1 MSMNLVTLLY
11 LVASVCFI
19 QALKGLSH
27 PTTSIRGNLFGM
39 VGMTIAVLTTI
50 ALVHGQAR
58 MLGVNFGVGMAYV
71 LVALLIGG
79 GLGAFMANK
88 VEMTKMPE
96 LVAFMHS
103 MIGLAAVFIAV
114 AAVAEPWA
122 FGITAA
128 PQPMLVTNGTAT
140 FTALVALPIPA
151 GNRLELFLG
160 AAIGAL
166 TFSGSVIAFGKLSG
180 KYKFRLFQG
189 TPVSFPGQHKLNLVL
204 GLVTLGLGLT
214 FMATG
219 SWAAFFAMLALA
231 FVMGVLIIIPIGGAD
246 MPVVVSMLNSYS
258 GWAAAGIGFSLNNA
272 MLIIA
277 GSLVGS
283 SGAILSYIMCKAMNR
298 SFFNVILGGFGGEA
312 STAATGAKEQRP
324 VKSGS
329 ADDAAFILGNAETV
343 IIVPGYGLAVARAQH
358 SVKELAQKLTERGVK
373 VKYAI
378 HPVAGRMPGHMN
390 VLLAEAEVP
399 YDQVFEME
407 DINAEFGQADVAIIL
422 GANDVVNP
430 AAHTKG
436 SPIYGMP
443 ILEAYKAKT
452 VIVNKRSMAAGYAGL
467 DNELF
472 YMDKTMMVFGD
483 AKKVNEDM
491 GKALE

>member
-1 MSMNLVTLLY
+1 MMSLNLVTLLY
-11 LVASVCFI
+11 LLASICFI

-27 PTTSIRGNLFGM
+27 PSTARQGNAFGM
-39 VGMTIAVLTTI
+39 TGMAIAAFTTI
-50 ALVHGQAR
+50 ALIVKLKAEAPQGMGYGLLA
-58 MLGVNFGVGMAYV
+58 LGVIVGGSIGAV
-71 LVALLIGG
+71 LA
-79 GLGAFMANK
+79 K
-88 VEMTKMPE
+88 RVEMTKMPE
-96 LVAFMHS
+96 LVAAMHS
-103 MIGLAAVFIAV
+103 LIGLAAVCIAV
-114 AAVAEPWA
+114 AAVSEPWA
-122 FGITAA
+122 FGISSRDE
-128 PQPMLVTNGTAT
+128 
-140 FTALVALPIPA
+140 PIPL
-151 GNRLELFLG
+151 GNRLELFIGTFVG
-160 AAIGAL
+160 AI
-166 TFSGSVIAFGKLSG
+166 TFSGSVIAFGKLAG
-180 KYKFRLFQG
+180 TYKFRLFQG
-189 TPVSFPGQHKLNLVL
+189 APVVFPGQHLLN
-204 GLVTLGLGLT
+204 
-214 FMATG
+214 
-219 SWAAFFAMLALA
+219 LALA
-231 FVMGVLIIIPIGGAD
+231 VVMIGAGLVFVVAPGVEAAWTPFIVMTAIAFVLGVMIIIPIGGAD

-258 GWAAAGIGFSLNNA
+258 GWAAAGIGFSLNNS

-298 SFFNVILGGFGGEA
+298 SFFSVILGGFGGDA
-312 STAATGAKEQRP
+312 SAADAGSQQQRN

-329 ADDAAFILGNAETV
+329 ADDAAFLMGNAETV

-358 SVKELAQKLTERGVK
+358 ALMELSEKLAHKGVT

-407 DINAEFGQADVAIIL
+407 DINSEFGQADVVLVL

-430 AAHTKG
+430 AAKDPK
-436 SPIYGMP
+436 SSIAGMP

-452 VIVNKRSMAAGYAGL
+452 IIVNKRSMAAGYAGL

-483 AKKVNEDM
+483 AKKVIEDM
-491 GKALE
+491 VKAVD

>member
-11 LVASVCFI
+11 LVASICFI

-39 VGMTIAVLTTI
+39 AGMTIAVLTTA
-50 ALVHGQAR
+50 ALIVKLAGSA
-58 MLGVNFGVGMAYV
+58 LGLGWV
-71 LVALLIGG
+71 LLGLVVGG
-79 GLGAFMANK
+79 GYGAWRAK
-88 VEMTKMPE
+88 TVEMTKMPE
-96 LVAFMHS
+96 LVAFFHS
-103 MIGLAAVFIAV
+103 MIGLAAVLIAG
-114 AAVAEPWA
+114 ATVAEPWA
-122 FGITAA
+122 FGIADK
-128 PQPMLVTNGTAT
+128 PLNGAGG
-140 FTALVALPIPA
+140 LIPG
-151 GNRLELFLG
+151 GNRIELALG
-160 AAIGAL
+160 AFIGAV
-166 TFSGSVIAFGKLSG
+166 TFSGSVIAWGKLSG
-180 KYKFRLFQG
+180 KSKFRLFQG
-189 TPVSFPGQHKLNLVL
+189 APVVFPGQHWLNLAL
-204 GLVTLGLGLT
+204 GLAALFFLYGFWHSQSSTDFILICLLGFIIGVTL
-214 FMATG
+214 
-219 SWAAFFAMLALA
+219 
-231 FVMGVLIIIPIGGAD
+231 IIPIGGAD

-258 GWAAAGIGFSLNNA
+258 GWAAAGIGFSLNNS

-312 STAATGAKEQRP
+312 GAAAGGAQEQRP

-329 ADDAAFILGNAETV
+329 ADDAAFMLGNADSV

-358 SVKELAQKLTERGVK
+358 AVKELAQTLTDKGID

-407 DINAEFGQADVAIIL
+407 DVNGEFGQADVAIIL

-467 DNELF
+467 DNDLF
-472 YMDKTMMVFGD
+472 YMDKSMMVFGD
-483 AKKVNEDM
+483 AKKVVEDI
-491 GKALE
+491 GKAIE

>member
-27 PTTSIRGNLFGM
+27 PTTSIRGNVFGM
-39 VGMTIAVLTTI
+39 T
-50 ALVHGQAR
+50 
-58 MLGVNFGVGMAYV
+58 GMALAVFTTGALIVQLSGTASGLGYV
-71 LVALLIGG
+71 LLGLVIGG
-79 GLGAFMANK
+79 AAGAIMAQR
-88 VEMTKMPE
+88 VQMTKMPE

-103 MIGLAAVFIAV
+103 MIGLAAVFIAI
-114 AAVAEPWA
+114 AAVVEPAA
-122 FGITAA
+122 FGIVAA
-128 PQPMLVTNGTAT
+128 GQGTAD
-140 FTALVALPIPA
+140 IPK

-160 AAIGAL
+160 AAIGAI

-189 TPVSFPGQHKLNLVL
+189 APVVFAGQHMLNLVM
-204 GLVTLGLGLT
+204 GLATVGLGVF
-214 FMATG
+214 FMVTG
-219 SWAAFFAMLALA
+219 NWDAFLVMLALS
-231 FVMGVLIIIPIGGAD
+231 FVLGVLIIIPIGGAD

-258 GWAAAGIGFSLNNA
+258 GWAAAGIGFSLNNS
-272 MLIIA
+272 MLIVA

-298 SFFNVILGGFGGEA
+298 SFFNVILGGFGGETGSA
-312 STAATGAKEQRP
+312 AQGSAVQRTA
-324 VKSGS
+324 KSGS
-329 ADDAAFILGNAETV
+329 ADDAAFILGNAESV

-358 SVKELAQKLTERGVK
+358 AVKEMAHKLTEKGVN

-430 AAHTKG
+430 AAHVKG

-483 AKKVNEDM
+483 AKKVIEDM
-491 GKALE
+491 AKAIE

>member
-11 LVASVCFI
+11 LVASICFI

-39 VGMTIAVLTTI
+39 VGMAIAALTTA
-50 ALVHGQAR
+50 ALIVELSGGKA
-58 MLGVNFGVGMAYV
+58 LGMAWV
-71 LVALLIGG
+71 LLGLLVGG
-79 GLGAFMANK
+79 TAGTIMAK
-88 VEMTKMPE
+88 RVEMTKMPE

-114 AAVAEPWA
+114 AAAVEPWA
-122 FGITAA
+122 FGIAA
-128 PQPMLVTNGTAT
+128 KPAAGA
-140 FTALVALPIPA
+140 AGGAIPY
-151 GNRLELFLG
+151 GNRLELALG
-160 AAIGAL
+160 AAIGAI

-189 TPVSFPGQHKLNLVL
+189 APVQFAGQHKLNLVL
-204 GLVTLGLGLT
+204 GLATL
-214 FMATG
+214 
-219 SWAAFFAMLALA
+219 FFIVGYTISEARIDFWLLLALA
-231 FVMGVLIIIPIGGAD
+231 FVLGVLIIIPIGGAD

-258 GWAAAGIGFSLNNA
+258 GWAAAGIGFSLNNS

-277 GSLVGS
+277 GSRVGS

-312 STAATGAKEQRP
+312 SAAAAGGAVQRS

-329 ADDAAFILGNAETV
+329 ADDAAFVLSNAETV
-343 IIVPGYGLAVARAQH
+343 VIVPGYGLAVARAQH
-358 SVKELAQKLTERGVK
+358 AVKELAAKLTEHGVT

-407 DINAEFGQADVAIIL
+407 DINGEFGQADVAIIL

-430 AAHTKG
+430 AAMVKG

-483 AKKVNEDM
+483 AKKVVEDM
-491 GKALE
+491 VKAVE

>member
-1 MSMNLVTLLY
+1 MSLNLVTLLY
-11 LVASVCFI
+11 LVASICFI

-27 PTTSIRGNLFGM
+27 PTTSIKGNLFGM
-39 VGMTIAVLTTI
+39 TGMAIAIATTVGLVMMLAQESAVSGMT
-50 ALVHGQAR
+50 
-58 MLGVNFGVGMAYV
+58 YV
-71 LVALLIGG
+71 LAGLVIGG
-79 GLGAFMANK
+79 GAGAIMAK
-88 VEMTKMPE
+88 RVEMTKMPE

-103 MIGLAAVFIAV
+103 MIGLAAVCIAV
-114 AAVAEPWA
+114 AAVAEPNA
-122 FGITAA
+122 FGIVAA
-128 PQPMLVTNGTAT
+128 GQ
-140 FTALVALPIPA
+140 PIPL
-151 GNRLELFLG
+151 GNRLELFIGTFVG
-160 AAIGAL
+160 AI

-189 TPVSFPGQHKLNLVL
+189 APVTFPGQHMLN
-204 GLVTLGLGLT
+204 
-214 FMATG
+214 
-219 SWAAFFAMLALA
+219 LALA
-231 FVMGVLIIIPIGGAD
+231 IVMVGSGVMFAIAPGAEPAWNYFVVMTAVAFILGVLIIIPIGGAD

-258 GWAAAGIGFSLNNA
+258 GWAAAGIGFSLNNS
-272 MLIIA
+272 MLIVA

-298 SFFNVILGGFGGEA
+298 SFFNVILGGFGGD
-312 STAATGAKEQRP
+312 AAAGAAGGAQEQRN

-329 ADDAAFILGNAETV
+329 ADDAAFLMTNAETV

-358 SVKELAQKLTERGVK
+358 ALKELTEKLTHAGVT

-407 DINAEFGQADVAIIL
+407 DINSEFGQADVVLIL

-430 AAHTKG
+430 AARTPG
-436 SPIYGMP
+436 SPIFGMP

-452 VIVNKRSMAAGYAGL
+452 VIVNKRSMASGYAGL

-483 AKKVNEDM
+483 AKKVIEDM
-491 GKALE
+491 VKAVE

>member
-11 LVASVCFI
+11 LVASICFI

-27 PTTSIRGNLFGM
+27 PTTSIKGNVFGM
-39 VGMTIAVLTTI
+39 IGMAIAVATTVGLI
-50 ALVHGQAR
+50 M
-58 MLGVNFGVGMAYV
+58 MLAKESLATGLGYV
-71 LVALLIGG
+71 LAGLVIGG
-79 GLGAFMANK
+79 GAGAVMAK
-88 VEMTKMPE
+88 RVEMTKMPE

-103 MIGLAAVFIAV
+103 MIGLAAVCIAI
-114 AAVAEPWA
+114 AAVAEPQA
-122 FGITAA
+122 FNIAG
-128 PQPMLVTNGTAT
+128 PGE
-140 FTALVALPIPA
+140 PIPF
-151 GNRLELFLG
+151 GNRLELFIGTFVG
-160 AAIGAL
+160 AI

-189 TPVSFPGQHKLNLVL
+189 APVTFTGQHLLNLVL
-204 GLVTLGLGLT
+204 AIVMIGGGIM
-214 FMATG
+214 FATSPG
-219 SWAAFFAMLALA
+219 VDPAWTPFIVMTVIA
-231 FVMGVLIIIPIGGAD
+231 FVLGVLIIIPIGGAD

-258 GWAAAGIGFSLNNA
+258 GWAAAGIGFSLNNS
-272 MLIIA
+272 MLIVA

-298 SFFNVILGGFGGEA
+298 SFFNVILGGFGGDATSATA
-312 STAATGAKEQRP
+312 SGAQQQRN

-329 ADDAAFILGNAETV
+329 ADDAAFLMTNAETV

-358 SVKELAQKLTERGVK
+358 ALKELTEKLTHNGVT

-407 DINAEFGQADVAIIL
+407 DINSEFGQADVVLVL

-430 AAHTKG
+430 AARTPG
-436 SPIYGMP
+436 SPIFGMP
-443 ILEAYKAKT
+443 ILEAFKAKT
-452 VIVNKRSMAAGYAGL
+452 IIVNKRSMAAGYAGL

-483 AKKVNEDM
+483 AKKVIEDM
-491 GKALE
+491 VKAVE

>member
-1 MSMNLVTLLY
+1 MNMASMNMAFVSMNLVTLLY

-27 PTTSIRGNLFGM
+27 PVTARLGNLFGM
-39 VGMTIAVLTTI
+39 GGMALATLTTI
-50 ALVHGQAR
+50 LLMVKLQADAGSGNHRGLTLVL
-58 MLGVNFGVGMAYV
+58 LGA
-71 LVALLIGG
+71 AIGG
-79 GLGAFMANK
+79 SIGATLARR

-96 LVAFMHS
+96 LVAAMHS
-103 MIGLAAVFIAV
+103 LIGLAAVCIAV

-122 FGITAA
+122 FGIA
-128 PQPMLVTNGTAT
+128 GHGS
-140 FTALVALPIPA
+140 PIPS
-151 GNRLELFLG
+151 GNRIELFIGSFVG
-160 AAIGAL
+160 AI
-166 TFSGSVIAFGKLSG
+166 TFSGSVIAFGKLAG

-189 TPVSFPGQHKLNLVL
+189 APVVFPGQHLLN
-204 GLVTLGLGLT
+204 
-214 FMATG
+214 
-219 SWAAFFAMLALA
+219 LALA
-231 FVMGVLIIIPIGGAD
+231 LLMLACGIVFVLNQDWTPFLLMIGIAFVLGVLIIIPIGGAD

-258 GWAAAGIGFSLNNA
+258 GWAAAGIGFSLNNS

-298 SFFNVILGGFGGEA
+298 SFFNVILGGFGGDP
-312 STAATGAKEQRP
+312 AAAGGARQAAQRP

-329 ADDAAFILGNAETV
+329 ADDAAFLMSNAETV

-358 SVKELAQKLTERGVK
+358 ALKELVEQLTHKGVT

-407 DINAEFGQADVAIIL
+407 DINGEFGQTDVVLVL

-430 AAHTKG
+430 AAKDPT
-436 SPIYGMP
+436 SPIAGMP
-443 ILEAYKAKT
+443 ILEAFKAKSI
-452 VIVNKRSMAAGYAGL
+452 IVNKRSMASGYAGL

-483 AKKVNEDM
+483 AKKVIEELL
-491 GKALE
+491 KAVG

>member
-11 LVASVCFI
+11 LIASVCFI

-39 VGMTIAVLTTI
+39 VGMTIAVLTTG
-50 ALVHGQAR
+50 ALIVKLAGGQT
-58 MLGVNFGVGMAYV
+58 LGLGYV
-71 LVALLIGG
+71 LGGLVIGG
-79 GLGAFMANK
+79 GIGTVMAQR

-103 MIGLAAVFIAV
+103 MIGLAAVCIAG
-114 AAVAEPWA
+114 AAVVEPHA
-122 FGITAA
+122 FAIA
-128 PQPMLVTNGTAT
+128 PRGE
-140 FTALVALPIPA
+140 PIPG
-151 GNRLELFLG
+151 GNRIELALG
-160 AAIGAL
+160 CFIGAV

-189 TPVSFPGQHKLNLVL
+189 APVTFPGQHWLNAIL
-204 GLVTLGLGLT
+204 GLAAVFFIFGFWHSQSSMDFILVALLG
-214 FMATG
+214 
-219 SWAAFFAMLALA
+219 FAL
-231 FVMGVLIIIPIGGAD
+231 GVLLIIPIGGAD

-258 GWAAAGIGFSLNNA
+258 GWAAAGIGFSLNNS

-298 SFFNVILGGFGGEA
+298 SFFNVILGGFGAEA
-312 STAATGAKEQRP
+312 GAAAATTQQRN

-329 ADDAAFILGNAETV
+329 ADDAAFILGNAESV
-343 IIVPGYGLAVARAQH
+343 IIVPGSGLAVARAQH
-358 SVKELAQKLTERGVK
+358 AVKELAQKLIDKGVT
-373 VKYAI
+373 VRYAI

-399 YDQVFEME
+399 YDQVHEME
-407 DINAEFGQADVAIIL
+407 DINAEFGQTDVAIIL

-430 AAHTKG
+430 AALQKG
-436 SPIYGMP
+436 SPIFGMP
-443 ILEAYKAKT
+443 ILEAYKART
-452 VIVNKRSMAAGYAGL
+452 IIVNKRSMAAGYAGL

-483 AKKVNEDM
+483 AKKVVEDM
-491 GKALE
+491 LKAVE

>member
-1 MSMNLVTLLY
+1 MSLNLVTLLY

-27 PTTSIRGNLFGM
+27 PTTSIRGNVFGM
-39 VGMTIAVLTTI
+39 VGMAIAVFTTG
-50 ALVHGQAR
+50 ALIVTLAGSP
-58 MLGVNFGVGMAYV
+58 LGLGWV
-71 LVALLIGG
+71 LLGLLIGG
-79 GLGAFMANK
+79 AAGTVMAQR

-103 MIGLAAVFIAV
+103 MIGLAAVFIAI
-114 AAVAEPWA
+114 AAVAEPQA
-122 FGITAA
+122 FGIA
-128 PQPMLVTNGTAT
+128 PAVGQ
-140 FTALVALPIPA
+140 IPA

-160 AAIGAL
+160 AAIGAI

-180 KYKFRLFQG
+180 KYKFRLFRG
-189 TPVSFPGQHKLNLVL
+189 APVVFAGQHMLNLALGLATVGL
-204 GLVTLGLGLT
+204 GLV
-214 FMATG
+214 FMATEN
-219 SWAAFFAMLALA
+219 WTAFYAMLALS
-231 FVMGVLIIIPIGGAD
+231 FVLGVLIIIPIGGAD

-258 GWAAAGIGFSLNNA
+258 GWAAAGIGFSLNNS

-298 SFFNVILGGFGGEA
+298 SFFNVILGGFGGDA
-312 STAATGAKEQRP
+312 GATTGAAQQQRS

-358 SVKELAQKLTERGVK
+358 AVKELAEKLTHKGVT

-407 DINAEFGQADVAIIL
+407 DINAEFGQADVAIVL

-430 AAHTKG
+430 AALQKG

-483 AKKVNEDM
+483 AKKVVEDM
-491 GKALE
+491 VKAIE

>member
-1 MSMNLVTLLY
+1 MSLNLVTLLY

-27 PTTSIRGNLFGM
+27 PTSSIRGNVFGM
-39 VGMTIAVLTTI
+39 SGMAIAAVTTAVLI
-50 ALVHGQAR
+50 VKLADGHVAG
-58 MLGVNFGVGMAYV
+58 LGWVLLG
-71 LVALLIGG
+71 LVAGG
-79 GLGAFMANK
+79 AYGAWRAHT

-96 LVAFMHS
+96 LVAFFHS

-114 AAVAEPWA
+114 AAVAEPHA
-122 FGITAA
+122 FAITAA
-128 PQPMLVTNGTAT
+128 AGE
-140 FTALVALPIPA
+140 PIPN
-151 GNRLELFLG
+151 GNRFELFLG
-160 AAIGAL
+160 AAIGAI

-180 KYKFRLFQG
+180 TYKFRLFKG
-189 TPVSFPGQHKLNLVL
+189 APVQFAGQHLLNLVL
-204 GLVTLGLGLT
+204 GLAMLGLGLAFVYT
-214 FMATG
+214 E
-219 SWAAFFAMLALA
+219 SWPAFFAMLALA
-231 FVMGVLIIIPIGGAD
+231 FTMGVLIIIPIGGAD

-312 STAATGAKEQRP
+312 GGPAAATEQRP

-343 IIVPGYGLAVARAQH
+343 VIVPGYGLAVARAQH
-358 SVKELAQKLTERGVK
+358 AVKELAAKLSAKGIT

-407 DINAEFGQADVAIIL
+407 DINGEFGQTDVAIVL

-430 AAHTKG
+430 AALTKG

-483 AKKVNEDM
+483 AKKVVEDM
-491 GKALE
+491 VKAIE

>member
-1 MSMNLVTLLY
+1 MSLNLVTLLY

-27 PTTSIRGNLFGM
+27 PTTSIRGNIFGM
-39 VGMTIAVLTTI
+39 VGMAIAVLTTA
-50 ALVHGQAR
+50 ALIVKLAGSP
-58 MLGVNFGVGMAYV
+58 LGLGWV
-71 LVALLIGG
+71 LLGLVIGG
-79 GLGAFMANK
+79 GAGTVMAQR

-122 FGITAA
+122 FQI
-128 PQPMLVTNGTAT
+128 
-140 FTALVALPIPA
+140 VAKGADGKVPPIPF
-151 GNRLELFLG
+151 GNKLELFLG
-160 AAIGAL
+160 AAIGAI

-189 TPVSFPGQHKLNLVL
+189 APVVFSGQHMLNLVL
-204 GLVTLGLGLT
+204 GIATLVLGVV
-214 FMATG
+214 F
-219 SWAAFFAMLALA
+219 AFTENWTAFYLMLALS
-231 FVMGVLIIIPIGGAD
+231 FVLGVLIIIPIGGAD

-258 GWAAAGIGFSLNNA
+258 GWAAAGIGFSLNNS

-312 STAATGAKEQRP
+312 AVAGAAQQQRS

-358 SVKELAQKLTERGVK
+358 AVKELAAKLSAKGVT

-407 DINAEFGQADVAIIL
+407 DINSEFGQADVAIIL

-430 AAHTKG
+430 AAHVKG
-436 SPIYGMP
+436 SAIYGMP

-452 VIVNKRSMAAGYAGL
+452 VIVNKRSMASGYAGL

-483 AKKVNEDM
+483 AKKVVEEM
-491 GKALE
+491 VKAVE

>member
-1 MSMNLVTLLY
+1 MLDFSINTVTLLY

-27 PTTSIRGNLFGM
+27 PTTSIRGNVFGM
-39 VGMTIAVLTTI
+39 VGMLIATISTFGLIGNMANVLGTDSLLSGI
-50 ALVHGQAR
+50 I
-58 MLGVNFGVGMAYV
+58 
-71 LVALLIGG
+71 LVALGILLGG
-79 GLGAFMANK
+79 GIGATMAKK

-103 MIGLAAVFIAV
+103 MVGLAAVFIAI
-114 AAVAEPWA
+114 AAVIEPHA
-122 FGITAA
+122 LNITEKGM
-128 PQPMLVTNGTAT
+128 Q
-140 FTALVALPIPA
+140 IPA

-160 AAIGAL
+160 AAIGAI

-189 TPVSFPGQHKLNLVL
+189 APIVFSGQHFVNLIVGLSIIVL
-204 GLVTLGLGLT
+204 GIIFTLT
-214 FMATG
+214 ENWT
-219 SWAAFFAMLALA
+219 AFFLLLALS
-231 FVMGVLIIIPIGGAD
+231 FIVGVLIIIPIGGAD

-258 GWAAAGIGFSLNNA
+258 GWAAAGIGFSLGNS
-272 MLIIA
+272 MLIVA

-298 SFFNVILGGFGGEA
+298 AFLSVILGGFGGETDLA
-312 STAATGAKEQRP
+312 QSSGESKPIKT
-324 VKSGS
+324 GS
-329 ADDAAFILGNAETV
+329 ADDAAFMLGNADSV

-358 SVKELAQKLTERGVK
+358 ALKELTDKLIEKGIQVR
-373 VKYAI
+373 YAI

-407 DINAEFGQADVAIIL
+407 DINSEFNQTDVVLVL

-430 AAHTKG
+430 AAKTPG
-436 SPIYGMP
+436 SPIFGMP
-443 ILEAYKAKT
+443 ILEVFKAQS
-452 VIVNKRSMAAGYAGL
+452 VIVNKRSMASGYAGL

-472 YMDKTMMVFGD
+472 YMDSTMMVFGD
-483 AKKVNEDM
+483 AKKIIEEI
-491 GKALE
+491 GKASED

>member
-11 LVASVCFI
+11 LIASVCFI

-27 PTTSIRGNLFGM
+27 PSTARRGNAFGM
-39 VGMTIAVLTTI
+39 SGMAIAVVTTI
-50 ALVHGQAR
+50 ALIIKLKSESQGSG
-58 MLGVNFGVGMAYV
+58 LGYG
-71 LVALLIGG
+71 LVALGVAVGG
-79 GLGAFMANK
+79 GIGATLAK
-88 VEMTKMPE
+88 RVEMTKMPE
-96 LVAFMHS
+96 LVAAMHS
-103 MIGLAAVFIAV
+103 LIGMAAVCIAIS
-114 AAVAEPWA
+114 AVSEPWA
-122 FGITAA
+122 FGIA
-128 PQPMLVTNGTAT
+128 QHGM
-140 FTALVALPIPA
+140 ALPF
-151 GNRLELFLG
+151 GNRLELFVGTFVG
-160 AAIGAL
+160 AI
-166 TFSGSVIAFGKLSG
+166 TFSGSIIAFGKLSG

-189 TPVSFPGQHKLNLVL
+189 APVSFKGQHYINLILAVAMI
-204 GLVTLGLGLT
+204 GLGLIFCFAPGEQPAWLPFALMT
-214 FMATG
+214 LI
-219 SWAAFFAMLALA
+219 AFAL
-231 FVMGVLIIIPIGGAD
+231 GVLIIIPIGGAD

-272 MLIIA
+272 MLIVA

-298 SFFNVILGGFGGEA
+298 SFFNVLLGGFGGA
-312 STAATGAKEQRP
+312 PAAAAGGAQQQRP

-329 ADDAAFILGNAETV
+329 ADDAAFLMSNAETV

-358 SVKELAQKLTERGVK
+358 ALKELTEKLTHKGVN

-407 DINAEFGQADVAIIL
+407 DINNEFGQADVVLVL

-430 AAHTKG
+430 AAKDPT
-436 SPIYGMP
+436 SSIAGMP

-483 AKKVNEDM
+483 AKKVIEDM
-491 GKALE
+491 VKAVD

>member
-11 LVASVCFI
+11 LVASICFI

-39 VGMTIAVLTTI
+39 AGMTIAVLTTA
-50 ALVHGQAR
+50 ALIVKLAGSA
-58 MLGVNFGVGMAYV
+58 LGLGWV
-71 LVALLIGG
+71 LLGLVVGG
-79 GLGAFMANK
+79 GYGAWRAK
-88 VEMTKMPE
+88 TVEMTKMPE
-96 LVAFMHS
+96 LVAFFHS
-103 MIGLAAVFIAV
+103 MIGLAAVLIAG
-114 AAVAEPWA
+114 ATVAEPWA
-122 FGITAA
+122 FGIADK
-128 PQPMLVTNGTAT
+128 PLNGAGG
-140 FTALVALPIPA
+140 LIPG
-151 GNRLELFLG
+151 GNRIELALG
-160 AAIGAL
+160 AFIGAV
-166 TFSGSVIAFGKLSG
+166 TFSGSVIAWGKLSG
-180 KYKFRLFQG
+180 KSKFRLFQG
-189 TPVSFPGQHKLNLVL
+189 APVVFPGQHWLNLAL
-204 GLVTLGLGLT
+204 GLAALFFLYGFWHSQSSIDFILICLLGFIIGVTL
-214 FMATG
+214 
-219 SWAAFFAMLALA
+219 
-231 FVMGVLIIIPIGGAD
+231 IIPIGGAD

-258 GWAAAGIGFSLNNA
+258 GWAAAGIGFSLNNS

-312 STAATGAKEQRP
+312 GAGPAGAQEQRP

-329 ADDAAFILGNAETV
+329 ADDAAFMLSNADSV

-358 SVKELAQKLTERGVK
+358 AVKELAQKLTDKGID

-407 DINAEFGQADVAIIL
+407 DVNGEFGQADVAIIL

-467 DNELF
+467 DNDLF

-483 AKKVNEDM
+483 AKKVVEDI
-491 GKALE
+491 GKAIE

>member
-11 LVASVCFI
+11 LVASICFI

-27 PTTSIRGNLFGM
+27 PTTSIRGNVFGM
-39 VGMTIAVLTTI
+39 TGMAIAVLTTA
-50 ALVHGQAR
+50 ALIVELSGGKA
-58 MLGVNFGVGMAYV
+58 LGMVWV
-71 LVALLIGG
+71 LG
-79 GLGAFMANK
+79 GLVVGGAIGAIMANR

-103 MIGLAAVFIAV
+103 MIGLAAVCIAV
-114 AAVAEPWA
+114 AVVAEPWA
-122 FGITAA
+122 FAI
-128 PQPMLVTNGTAT
+128 
-140 FTALVALPIPA
+140 VAKGEPIPG
-151 GNRLELFLG
+151 GNRIELALG
-160 AAIGAL
+160 AFIGAV

-189 TPVSFPGQHKLNLVL
+189 APVTFAGQHKLNLLL
-204 GLVTLGLGLT
+204 GLATVFFIFGFWHSQSWIDIVLVIALGFLL
-214 FMATG
+214 
-219 SWAAFFAMLALA
+219 
-231 FVMGVLIIIPIGGAD
+231 GVLIIIPIGGAD

-258 GWAAAGIGFSLNNA
+258 GWAAAGIGFSLNNS

-298 SFFNVILGGFGGEA
+298 SFFNVILGGFGGD
-312 STAATGAKEQRP
+312 AAAAGGAKAEARP

-329 ADDAAFILGNAETV
+329 ADDAAFVLGNAETV
-343 IIVPGYGLAVARAQH
+343 VIVPGYGLAVARAQH
-358 SVKELAQKLTERGVK
+358 AVKELAAKLTEKGIT

-407 DINAEFGQADVAIIL
+407 DINGEFGQADVAIIL

-430 AAHTKG
+430 AALQKG
-436 SPIYGMP
+436 SAIYGMP

-483 AKKVNEDM
+483 AKKVVEDM
-491 GKALE
+491 TKAIE

>member
-1 MSMNLVTLLY
+1 MSMNLVVLLY
-11 LVASVCFI
+11 LVASICFI

-39 VGMTIAVLTTI
+39 SGMAIAVVTTAALIVNI
-50 ALVHGQAR
+50 AGHADGLGWVLLGLV
-58 MLGVNFGVGMAYV
+58 
-71 LVALLIGG
+71 IGG
-79 GLGAFMANK
+79 GAGAIMAQR

-103 MIGLAAVFIAV
+103 MIGLAAVFIAI
-114 AAVAEPWA
+114 AAVVEPAA
-122 FGITAA
+122 FGIVA
-128 PQPMLVTNGTAT
+128 QGMGT
-140 FTALVALPIPA
+140 LDIPN

-160 AAIGAL
+160 AAIGAI

-189 TPVSFPGQHKLNLVL
+189 APVVFAGQHMLNLVMGLATVAL
-204 GLVTLGLGLT
+204 GVY
-214 FMATG
+214 FMFTG
-219 SWAAFFAMLALA
+219 NWDAFLIMLALS
-231 FVMGVLIIIPIGGAD
+231 FVLGVLIIIPIGGAD

-258 GWAAAGIGFSLNNA
+258 GWAAAGIGFSLNNS

-312 STAATGAKEQRP
+312 GSAAAGSTEQRP

-343 IIVPGYGLAVARAQH
+343 VIVPGYGLAVARAQH
-358 SVKELAQKLTERGVK
+358 AVKELAEKLTHKGIT

-390 VLLAEAEVP
+390 VLLADAEVP

-407 DINAEFGQADVAIIL
+407 DINGEFGQVDVAIVL

-430 AAHTKG
+430 AAMIKG

-452 VIVNKRSMAAGYAGL
+452 IIVNKRSMAAGYAGL

-483 AKKVNEDM
+483 AKKVVEDM
-491 GKALE
+491 VKAVV